1 MESLPLPFAQLI
13 IQILGLPGLIFIIWH
28 FDNKRLDKQ
37 REQYE
42 REQLQLREA
51 YEKERKLDRDAYEK
65 ERRLDREQATSE
77 HRKDRDQTQ
86 QILNQYR
93 DDIASIKGLYQNNAH
108 LVKDYDLAMNRL
120 EKMASEM
127 MSVVSLNAQT
137 NTQLA
142 DAIKNN
148 TFCPTMR
155 DLMGKKS

>member
-1 MESLPLPFAQLI
+1 MESLSLPFAQLI

-42 REQLQLREA
+42 EEQRLHRES
-51 YEKERKLDRDAYEK
+51 YEK
-65 ERRLDREQATSE
+65 ERRLDREQYE
-77 HRKDRDQTQ
+77 RGHKDDREQAMK
-86 QILNQYR
+86 ILNQYR
-93 DDIASIKGLYQNNAH
+93 DDISTIKELYQNNAH
-108 LVKDYDLAMNRL
+108 LVKDYDQAMNRL
-120 EKMASEM
+120 QKMAEEM

-155 DLMGKKS
+155 ELMGKK

>member
-1 MESLPLPFAQLI
+1 MESLSLPFAQLI

-42 REQLQLREA
+42 EEQRLHRES
-51 YEKERKLDRDAYEK
+51 YEKERKLDREAF
-65 ERRLDREQATSE
+65 EREHKADREQAE
-77 HRKDRDQTQ
+77 CAHKQDRDQAL
-86 QILNQYR
+86 QILSQYR

-108 LVKDYDLAMNRL
+108 LVKDYDLAMTRL
-120 EKMASEM
+120 ERMAGDM

-155 DLMGKKS
+155 ELRGQK